1 MIFTFFSYIRD
12 KVTWE
17 GANLKVSHNPNSRSK
32 LHFNIKKII
41 TITAM
46 ILLSCLFVFGY
57 TLFNDRR
64 TFDALS
70 RELFISEL
78 AANTLNMHYTI
89 AYPENFGIDYLPQ
102 LTAYM
107 PDNRESR
114 EDELNDIILS
124 LEGITSAFLKPDD
137 RYTYH
142 LLKTYLLNMKD
153 GQHFHL
159 YDEPLSPGSGAQV
172 MLPILLNDYTFRGVV
187 DVENYLQVL
196 NQVDDYLAGLCAFER
211 EKAAAGLFMSDRAVS
226 RVIEQC
232 DMIIDKKAILAETH
246 FLQISFKERVKALA
260 ENGLITNDEME
271 AFIAEN
277 NRLLLTVIAPAYTR
291 TGDELFLLRGSGTNE
306 MGLAHF
312 PEGQEYYTHLLAQT
326 TGSKR
331 SIEEIKD
338 LLFTDFRK
346 NYNELVSLLQLNP
359 ELINMQNEEDI
370 PFILNSPEAMLHD
383 LEEKINADFP
393 SFADAS
399 RKKNALPE
407 NPQSIIHPLTIKN
420 VSPAMED
427 YASPAYYLTP
437 PIDYYWENTIYINQK
452 NNLTGLSLYT
462 TLAHEGYPGHL
473 YQTVYNRIFMEQ
485 TGGNPLRYILH
496 FGGYQEGWALYVEMG
511 AFDFAK
517 NLMITEYPEVDFLY
531 EYFRLTHALQLGLY
545 SLLDIAIHYDG
556 ADLNQVK
563 KMLATIGIAED
574 DVCISIFDYI
584 ICEPTNYPKYYL
596 GYLEILA
603 LKNEAKNLW
612 GAKYS
617 DYEFHRVFLEA
628 GPSDFGMLGE
638 LMRGYRK

>member
-1 MIFTFFSYIRD
+1 
-12 KVTWE
+12 
-17 GANLKVSHNPNSRSK
+17 
-32 LHFNIKKII
+32 
-41 TITAM
+41 M

-57 TLFNDRR
+57 TLVNDRR

-70 RELFISEL
+70 RELFVSEL

-89 AYPENFGIDYLPQ
+89 AYPENFGIDYIPQ
-102 LTAYM
+102 LTPYVPA
-107 PDNRESR
+107 NSEARA
-114 EDELNDIILS
+114 DELNDIILS
-124 LEGITSAFLKPDD
+124 LEGITAAFLKPDD

-142 LLKTYLLNMKD
+142 LLKSYLLNMKD
-153 GQHFHL
+153 GQRFHL
-159 YDEPLSPGSGAQV
+159 FDEPLSPGSGAQV
-172 MLPILLNDYTFRGVV
+172 MLPILLNDYTFRSVA

-196 NQVDDYLAGLCAFER
+196 DQIDDYLAGLCAFER
-211 EKAAAGLFMSDRAVS
+211 EKAAAGLFMSDHAVI

-232 DMIIDKKAILAETH
+232 DMIIDKNAILSETH
-246 FLQISFKERVKALA
+246 FLQISFKERVRALA
-260 ENGLITNDEME
+260 GNGLITNKQAE

-277 NRLLLTVIAPAYTR
+277 NRLLLAVIAPAYTR
-291 TGDELFLLRGSGTNE
+291 TGDELFLLKGSGTNE

-312 PEGQEYYTHLLAQT
+312 PDGQEYYLHLLAQT

-331 SIEEIKD
+331 SIAEIKD
-338 LLFTDFRK
+338 LLFSDFRH
-346 NYNELVSLLQLNP
+346 NYDALVRLLQRNP
-359 ELINMQNEEDI
+359 ELLNIQSDAEI
-370 PFILNSPEAMLHD
+370 PFTLHSPEAMLLD
-383 LEEKINADFP
+383 LEEKTSADFP

-399 RKKNALPE
+399 RKRGALPE

-485 TGGNPLRYILH
+485 TDGNPLRYILH

-517 NLMITEYPEVDFLY
+517 NLMINEYPEVEFLY

-556 ADLNQVK
+556 ADFIQVK
-563 KMLATIGIAED
+563 KMLKTIGIAED
-574 DVCISIFDYI
+574 DVCLSIFDYI
-584 ICEPTNYPKYYL
+584 ICEPANYPKYYL
-596 GYLEILA
+596 GYLEIMA
-603 LKNEAKNLW
+603 LKNEAKVLW

-628 GPSDFGMLGE
+628 GPSDFEMLGE
-638 LMRGYRK
+638 LVRRHR